1 MQGKP
6 VFTYGLSPDRHHLQV
21 LGRFAVVYRDG
32 AELLRQL
39 MAFQPAPAPLLE
51 AEGYRKYTPDHVM
64 ERFDRHL
71 IHPALRRGALGLRLS
86 LATLPWRRPFSPL
99 LRGVFWQLQIVLR
112 RLGKLARFD
121 FTAGR
126 R

>member
-1 MQGKP
+1 M
-6 VFTYGLSPDRHHLQV
+6 FTYGLSPDRHHVQA
-21 LGRFAVVYRDG
+21 LGSSAVVYRDG
-32 AELLRQL
+32 AQLLRQL
-39 MAFQPAPAPLLE
+39 MAFQPASAPLVE
-51 AEGYRKYTPDHVM
+51 AEGYRKYTPEHVM

-71 IHPALRRGALGLRLS
+71 IHPALRRGAMGLRLS

-99 LRGVFWQLQIVLR
+99 LRGVFWQLQIAVR
-112 RLGKLARFD
+112 RLGKLARFN